1 MSSKSK
7 IILSLL
13 TMAFTIVLAL
23 YISFAWFTMIE
34 STEPILI
41 NTGSLRVTSGLYQ
54 AEFDQ
59 VGNITKYTK
68 IEEGDLTINLVT
80 PGQKL
85 SYRIIAQ
92 NNGTIPGKL
101 SITVND
107 IVGDMAML
115 SGFKIDFIDPTN
127 NEAKAVFLDSVE
139 PNESDKMVILLFS
152 DLILEEAE
160 LVQFD
165 FDIVVTSS
173 INSTMKN
180 QTLLINNFIIN
191 LEQFKAEA

>member
-41 NTGSLRVTSGLYQ
+41 NTGSLRVTTGLYQ